1 MRVKVSKNVIS
12 FFRRARTQY
21 GCIKAI
27 EGMLLAPLDDKKDEI
42 ARKIPNRDRY
52 AEGSDITRG
61 DPKQQMKLV
70 VPVHTVNEVELSPTI
85 NVIGRE
91 TNVKK
96 PKPEQKVPFYR
107 AFDPSFKNGRR
118 IR

>member
-1 MRVKVSKNVIS
+1 MRAKVSKNVIS

-27 EGMLLAPLDDKKDEI
+27 EGMLLAPLDDEKDEI
-42 ARKIPNRDRY
+42 TRKIPNRDRY
-52 AEGSDITRG
+52 AENIDTGAD
-61 DPKQQMKLV
+61 KY
-70 VPVHTVNEVELSPTI
+70 VPAYKDETMNISKPT
-85 NVIGRE
+85 
-91 TNVKK
+91 
-96 PKPEQKVPFYR
+96 QKIPFYR